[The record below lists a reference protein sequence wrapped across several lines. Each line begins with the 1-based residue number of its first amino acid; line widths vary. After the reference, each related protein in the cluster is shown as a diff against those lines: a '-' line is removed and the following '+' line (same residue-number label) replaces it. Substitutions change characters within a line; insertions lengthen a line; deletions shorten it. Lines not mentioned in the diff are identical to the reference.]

1 VKVAVPRE
9 IEQGERR
16 VALVPDTAKM
26 LVAAGL
32 EVGVEAGAGAAAFIS
47 DDLYQKAGATVA
59 GRAGS
64 LLRDADAVLKVQA
77 PRESEISLL
86 KKGAVLISFLQP
98 ATQGDIVRSLAS
110 HGITAFSLE
119 LLPRISRAQSMDA
132 LSSQASAAGYKA
144 VLMAADR
151 LGKLFP
157 MMMTA
162 AGTVAPTRV
171 LVMGAG
177 VAGLQAIATA
187 RRLGA
192 VVSAYDVRPAV
203 KEEVQSLGGT
213 FIELPLETQE
223 GEGGYAREQSEEF
236 LRKQRELIGEHI
248 ARSDVLITT
257 AAVPGR
263 RAPLLVTADMVRG
276 MRPGSVIV
284 DLASDTGGNVELTQ
298 DHNRHAQRPLHH
310 ALDDQSALRPQRRQ
324 PAAPPRQERSDRTR
338 PAGRDHQGRLRD
350 VWGRGC
356 QRTREAGP
364 LGRMTNELL
373 NELTFFVLAIFVGF
387 EVISKVPTILHT
399 PLMSGTNAIH
409 GIILVGAILIAAGAD
424 SPVTIVLG
432 LIAVTLATTNVVGGF
447 VVTDRMLEMF
457 KGRQPAKRPA
467 EAPVPK

>member
-1 VKVAVPRE
+1 MKVAVPKE

-16 VALVPDTAKM
+16 VALVPDTARM

-32 EVGVEAGAGAAAFIS
+32 EVGVEAGAGAAAFIA
-47 DDLYQKAGATVA
+47 DELYQKAGAAVA

-64 LLRDADAVLKVQA
+64 VLRDADAVLKVQA

-110 HGITAFSLE
+110 HGISAFSLE

-203 KEEVQSLGGT
+203 KEEVSSLGAT

-236 LRKQRELIGEHI
+236 LRKQRELLGEHI
-248 ARSDVLITT
+248 AKSDVVITT

-263 RAPLLVTADMVRG
+263 RAPMLVTAEMVRG

-284 DLASDTGGNVELTQ
+284 DLAAETGGNVELTQ
-298 DHNRHAQRPLHH
+298 PGKEA
-310 ALDDQSALRPQRRQ
+310 
-324 PAAPPRQERSDRTR
+324 
-338 PAGRDHQGRLRD
+338 D
-350 VWGRGC
+350 VNG
-356 QRTREAGP
+356 
-364 LGRMTNELL
+364 
-373 NELTFFVLAIFVGF
+373 
-387 EVISKVPTILHT
+387 
-399 PLMSGTNAIH
+399 
-409 GIILVGAILIAAGAD
+409 
-424 SPVTIVLG
+424 VTIIGTRNIPSTMPLTTSQLFARNVANL
-432 LIAVTLATTNVVGGF
+432 LLHLVKNAAVSLDFADEITKGACVTHGGEI
-447 VVTDRMLEMF
+447 VNER
-457 KGRQPAKRPA
+457 AKQA
-467 EAPVPK
+467 LSAA

>member
-1 VKVAVPRE
+1 VKVAAPKE

-16 VALVPDTAKM
+16 VAIVPDTAKM

-32 EVGVEAGAGAAAFIS
+32 EVGVEAGAGAGAYLG
-47 DDLYQKAGATVA
+47 DDLYQKAGARVT
-59 GRAGS
+59 GRAGE
-64 LLRDADAVLKVQA
+64 LLRDADAVLKVQP

-98 ATQGDIVRSLAS
+98 ATQGDTVRSLAT

-162 AGTVAPTRV
+162 AGTVAPTRL

-203 KEEVQSLGGT
+203 KEEVQSLGAT

-248 ARSDVLITT
+248 ARSDVVITT

-263 RAPLLVTADMVRG
+263 RAPLLVTGDMVKG

-284 DLASDTGGNVELTQ
+284 DLAAETGGNVELTQ
-298 DHNRHAQRPLHH
+298 
-310 ALDDQSALRPQRRQ
+310 
-324 PAAPPRQERSDRTR
+324 
-338 PAGRDHQGRLRD
+338 AGRD
-350 VWGRGC
+350 V
-356 QRTREAGP
+356 E
-364 LGRMTNELL
+364 
-373 NELTFFVLAIFVGF
+373 VG
-387 EVISKVPTILHT
+387 
-399 PLMSGTNAIH
+399 G
-409 GIILVGAILIAAGAD
+409 
-424 SPVTIVLG
+424 VTIIGTRNVPSTMPLTTSQLFARNVANLLLHLVKNG
-432 LIAVTLATTNVVGGF
+432 SISLDFADEITKGACVTHRGEIVNERAKQ
-447 VVTDRMLEMF
+447 MLS
-457 KGRQPAKRPA
+457 AA
-467 EAPVPK
+467 